1 MIERLIESQRK
12 YFGSGF
18 TLDVKTRL
26 GYLKKLKNAIK
37 QRESKLCECLY
48 YDLGKTASEAY
59 MTEIG
64 MVLEELSLFI
74 KRLKGWAKPKKAKT
88 PIAQFP
94 SSGYVLPS
102 PYGCTLIISP
112 WNYPFLLSVQPLI

>member
-64 MVLEELSLFI
+64 CGVQQGGHQEE
-74 KRLKGWAKPKKAKT
+74 GPPA
-88 PIAQFP
+88 
-94 SSGYVLPS
+94 SGRRRQGDPA
-102 PYGCTLIISP
+102 P
-112 WNYPFLLSVQPLI
+112 Q